1 MDRRDFLRTT
11 GGFAAAAGC
20 AAIPAA
26 TLASPVSG
34 ETRTTRIFGFPWSSS
49 PAGYADDGHRL
60 ALRIRTLLNADELEI
75 RPGTAGGTEFAFS
88 PVQSGAALHPAFA
101 FFAGLPGGEVL
112 APRDLESWVLT
123 GGGQALWDELAAG
136 YGFKPLLAGH
146 TGRHAALWS
155 RKRLLNPE
163 DLSGRRVIARGLDAD
178 VVRALGA
185 CPVTG
190 DETELEAALVC
201 EDIDAVIWG
210 SLVHASA
217 AGIPARFPFA
227 IAGAF
232 GSAGGALALNVRLD
246 TWEQLTPAQ
255 QSAIEC
261 AAASEFR
268 ASLSDAEATRP
279 FVEGALS
286 QRWNVTMVRPSTEF
300 TDAVSRIAAAVVAH
314 AAAHD
319 PLASR
324 IDQSYAAYR
333 RAVVPA
339 SQIVA

>member
-1 MDRRDFLRTT
+1 MLLDTDDF
-11 GGFAAAAGC
+11 
-20 AAIPAA
+20 
-26 TLASPVSG
+26 
-34 ETRTTRIFGFPWSSS
+34 
-49 PAGYADDGHRL
+49 
-60 ALRIRTLLNADELEI
+60 EI
-75 RPGTAGGTEFAFS
+75 RSGTVGETEFAFS
-88 PVQSGAALHPAFA
+88 PVHSDAALHPAFA
-101 FFAGLPGGEVL
+101 FFGGLPGGEVL
-112 APRDLESWVLT
+112 SPRDLESWVLT
-123 GGGQALWDELAAG
+123 GGGQALWDELG
-136 YGFKPLLAGH
+136 SRHGFKPLLAGH
-146 TGRHAALWS
+146 TGSQAVLWS
-155 RKRLLNPE
+155 RKPLINPE
-163 DLSGRRVIARGLDAD
+163 DLAGRRVIARGLDAD

-185 CPVTG
+185 FPVTG
-190 DETELEAALVC
+190 DETQLEAALAS

-217 AGIPARFPFA
+217 AGIPSRLPFA
-227 IAGAF
+227 MAGAF
-232 GSAGGALALNVRLD
+232 GSAGGALALRVRLD

-255 QSAIEC
+255 QSAIEG

-279 FVEGALS
+279 FVESALS
-286 QRWNVTMVRPSTEF
+286 QRWNVTMVRPSPEF

-324 IDQSYAAYR
+324 IDQSYATYR